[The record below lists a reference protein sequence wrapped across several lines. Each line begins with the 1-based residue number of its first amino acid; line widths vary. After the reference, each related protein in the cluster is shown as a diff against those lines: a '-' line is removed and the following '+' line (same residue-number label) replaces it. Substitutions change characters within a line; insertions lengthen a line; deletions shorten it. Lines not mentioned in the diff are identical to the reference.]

1 MNRSIAIHSWR
12 AGYIAEAA
20 ALNDGFVPE
29 ISRSHRGF
37 ITGLFFTLERAANSL
52 LDFAKMSQVSSFFF
66 FFFGSASNFY
76 SAPSTPT
83 CTSGSTSTSSSS
95 QC

>member
-12 AGYIAEAA
+12 AGYTAEAA

-66 FFFGSASNFY
+66 FFFW
-76 SAPSTPT
+76 
-83 CTSGSTSTSSSS
+83 
-95 QC
+95 